1 MICKLLLVDPACSIR
16 LSRRKVLFSGLK
28 FINMTPLDNDSRENS
43 KICTPPPAPRPN
55 LKEVVTGPCALK
67 TAPRALLYLW
77 TLARLAATRSRIS
90 NKPSADSR
98 ISQSNYRNLT
108 DRRQKMLSLRDPY
121 FRSLDFSNI
130 YFFEFFPWNHN
141 SLAFNITHHN
151 RWKSEMRAV
160 SKVVFAFGLVTATF
174 SFSNN
179 WHKHISHLKLAEKSK
194 WPYN

>member
-1 MICKLLLVDPACSIR
+1 MTQERTA
-16 LSRRKVLFSGLK
+16 K
-28 FINMTPLDNDSRENS
+28 FV
-43 KICTPPPAPRPN
+43 PPRPAPQFKTGGQLLR
-55 LKEVVTGPCALK
+55 GPCY
-67 TAPRALLYLW
+67 TFELW
-77 TLARLAATRSRIS
+77 ASAATRTRIS
-90 NKPSADSR
+90 NKPSTDSR

-130 YFFEFFPWNHN
+130 YSFEFFPCYHN
-141 SLAFNITHHN
+141 GLAFNITTHHN

-160 SKVVFAFGLVTATF
+160 TKVVFAFGLVTATF

-179 WHKHISHLKLAEKSK
+179 WHKHISHLKLAEKNK